1 MRARLVPALV
11 AAASLALTA
20 CGGSDQGEANA
31 AGDLVWAKKPIVF
44 VHETLPNDR
53 VLSGEV
59 RNDSLRQVRIDAKDL
74 RLLTADGE
82 EVDGS
87 AVFLQTYAHQLFP
100 PTRPPKGGIPEKELL
115 RLGIKAKI
123 DPGKTAPLTMS
134 WRQRR
139 GEDPP
144 VRIDTGTGSLPIPE
158 PINR

>member
-1 MRARLVPALV
+1 MRSRLALAL
-11 AAASLALTA
+11 AAAAALAPVA
-20 CGGSDQGEANA
+20 CGGSGDGEAAA

-44 VHETLPNDR
+44 VHQTLRNDR

-59 RNDSLRQVRIDAKDL
+59 RNDSLRQVRIDAADL

-87 AVFLQTYAHQLFP
+87 AVFLSTYAHQLFP

-115 RLGIKAKI
+115 RLGVKAKI

-134 WRQRR
+134 WRQKP
-139 GEDPP
+139 GDDPP
-144 VRIDTGTGSLPIPE
+144 VRIDTGGGSLPIPE
-158 PINR
+158 PIGG